1 MPPTHSSEQPESF
14 RFLWPADD
22 DQGGWITVT
31 HGPGLPFPIEIKLG
45 RMDRQLSLIGLR
57 ADFSQREAP
66 AQITSRTLRQI
77 RVGQIL
83 DELVSSYTEPKNL
96 RGLGSDYEP
105 ALWFWKES
113 VELLDRAA
121 KELPPVEPA
130 KQGREPSREQ
140 LRAFVGQ
147 YASHLRRGKR
157 NAMTRTTK
165 EAHMARST
173 GYRWLRLASQAG
185 LLEGLEDEA

>member
-1 MPPTHSSEQPESF
+1 MTIKAAGSPSPTAQAFRSQLRSSWGAWIDSSASSACEQTSAKE
-14 RFLWPADD
+14 
-22 DQGGWITVT
+22 
-31 HGPGLPFPIEIKLG
+31 K
-45 RMDRQLSLIGLR
+45 
-57 ADFSQREAP
+57 AP